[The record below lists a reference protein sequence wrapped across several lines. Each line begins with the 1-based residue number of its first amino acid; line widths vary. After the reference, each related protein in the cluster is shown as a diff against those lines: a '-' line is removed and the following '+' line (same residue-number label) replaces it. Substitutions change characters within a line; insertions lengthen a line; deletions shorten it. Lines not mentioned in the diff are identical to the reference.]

1 MKSDTDI
8 KDALYKYLKGTALA
22 KEVSG
27 EICKRGKRNPES
39 TNEDIVLSVVANELG
54 QKQESVIYVNVY
66 VQDDYVKPHSQ
77 NEEKTAR
84 LRTLCNLCMDALE
97 TFRLDDARVVLTSQR
112 VIEAGNDKEHVI
124 SNKLNYQLI
133 NED

>member
-1 MKSDTDI
+1 MISDTDI
-8 KDALYKYLKGTALA
+8 KDALYMYLKTTRLA
-22 KEVSG
+22 KEVNG

-39 TNEDIVLSVVANELG
+39 TSEDIVLSVVANELG
-54 QKQESVIYVNVY
+54 QKQSLVVYVNVY

-77 NEEKTAR
+77 NEEKTVR
-84 LRTLCNLCMDALE
+84 LKTLCNLCMDALE

-112 VIEAGNDKEHVI
+112 VLEAGNDKEHVI
-124 SNKLNYQLI
+124 SNKLICELI